1 MQKKDKEAEVK
12 RLVALVGANI
22 RAYRKDANMTQEK
35 LSELAGVNEKHLS
48 AIENGRESN
57 LSIGYIVSVALALGV
72 SFADLVKEGR

>member
-1 MQKKDKEAEVK
+1 MKMKDKEAEVK

-35 LSELAGVNEKHLS
+35 LSELAEVNEKHLS
-48 AIENGRESN
+48 AIENGREGN

-72 SFADLVKEGR
+72 SFSDLVKEGK

>member
-1 MQKKDKEAEVK
+1 MQKKEKETEVK

-22 RAYRKDANMTQEK
+22 RDYRKSANMTQEK

-72 SFADLVKEGR
+72 SFEDLVKEGR